1 MKVYVHLAT
10 GFEEIEAVTTVDVL
24 RRAGIRTETVSITG
38 EIPVT
43 GSHGI
48 TIAADLL
55 YEDAKYESCD
65 MIVLPGGMPGTANLD
80 AHEGLAKR
88 LRDFASQG
96 RWIAAICAAPMILGE
111 AGLLSGKKAVI
122 YPGMEEHLKG
132 ALIGKKP
139 VETDGKLITSKG
151 PGTAMAFALTLV
163 EILKGTL
170 AADALRKSMVLDQ

>member
-1 MKVYVHLAT
+1 
-10 GFEEIEAVTTVDVL
+10 
-24 RRAGIRTETVSITG
+24 
-38 EIPVT
+38 
-43 GSHGI
+43 
-48 TIAADLL
+48 
-55 YEDAKYESCD
+55 

-151 PGTAMAFALTLV
+151 PGTALAFALTLV